1 MPWYGVQS
9 GRVVGVFT
17 DWKDVQ
23 RSIMGFPGAKFK
35 KFEDEASARAFCLG
49 DTHFGDDVEITNNET
64 KTKTKTKSL
73 ETWFNIYTD
82 GSCIGNGTSRA
93 IAGYGVCF
101 GKNHPKNL
109 SARVPDEYP
118 QTNNTGEL
126 MGIIKALEIVKD
138 ELDMDNLEETHE
150 TAASSTTSTS
160 SRQKVYNVR
169 IYSDSEYAI
178 RCATTYGRRCEAQ
191 GWKKEIPNQTLIQNL
206 LSLIDELMGLGIKID
221 FQHVLAHTGKQD
233 EHSQGNEMADTLAN
247 LAVGITSSISDSS
260 SHLEDRLDLEEDDL
274 RSFGKQRLQ
283 DIPGDRKEYI
293 DVKFEKKE
301 GAKILGARWD
311 AKERSWYI
319 PKDCDPDF
327 AKALRKLFK

>member
-35 KFEDEASARAFCLG
+35 KFENEASARAFCLG
-49 DTHFGDDVEITNNET
+49 DTHYGDDITTEKPSHHGIWMNV
-64 KTKTKTKSL
+64 
-73 ETWFNIYTD
+73 YTD
-82 GSCIGNGTSRA
+82 GSCVGNGTSRA

-138 ELDMDNLEETHE
+138 ELDMDKAKSQSESESELELEVEGKPTIF
-150 TAASSTTSTS
+150 
-160 SRQKVYNVR
+160 NVR
-169 IYSDSEYAI
+169 VYSDSEYAI

-191 GWKKEIPNQTLIQNL
+191 GWKKEIPNQTLVQNL
-206 LSLIDELMGLGIKID
+206 LSLIDELMGLGIKVD
-221 FQHVLAHTGKQD
+221 FQHVMAHTGKQD
-233 EHSQGNEMADTLAN
+233 EHSLGNEMADTLAN
-247 LAVGITSSISDSS
+247 LAIGIVPK
-260 SHLEDRLDLEEDDL
+260 EDDL
-274 RSFGKQRLQ
+274 RSFGKAKMEEEHSMAIASSPFPR
-283 DIPGDRKEYI
+283 DRKEYI

-301 GAKILGARWD
+301 GAKILGAKWD
-311 AKERSWYI
+311 VKERSWYI
-319 PKDCDPDF
+319 PTDCDPDF